1 MKTYAN
7 LKTSTVMFIT
17 ALLIIVENLK
27 LSNIHH

>member
-1 MKTYAN
+1 MKTYVN

-17 ALLIIVENLK
+17 AVLIVVENMK